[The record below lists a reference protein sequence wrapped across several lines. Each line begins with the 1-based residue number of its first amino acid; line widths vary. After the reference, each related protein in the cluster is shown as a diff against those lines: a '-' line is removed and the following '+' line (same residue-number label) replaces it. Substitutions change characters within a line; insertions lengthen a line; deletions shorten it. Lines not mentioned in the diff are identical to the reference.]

1 MAKHIP
7 ISQPLMR
14 EIEDDTR
21 RDGIMQ
27 QLKLMIQ
34 TGWKETQHEV
44 EPVLRP
50 CFHVR
55 DELSTQGDLI
65 FKGERV
71 VIPKSRRKDMVERV
85 HSSHLGMNRC
95 VRRARGWP
103 IYWPRMNAEI
113 KDFVQQC
120 ETCRSLS
127 RDQPKETLQPHDIP

>member
-1 MAKHIP
+1 
-7 ISQPLMR
+7 MR

-50 CFHVR
+50 YFHVR
-55 DELSTQGDLI
+55 DELSTQGELI

-71 VIPKSRRKDMVERV
+71 AKSERM
-85 HSSHLGMNRC
+85 HLLAQNER
-95 VRRARGWP
+95 
-103 IYWPRMNAEI
+103 
-113 KDFVQQC
+113 
-120 ETCRSLS
+120 
-127 RDQPKETLQPHDIP
+127 